1 MILFSFFGNFGMETK
16 EHDYRFKVVFV
27 GDAGV
32 GKTQIVRRYVDN
44 IFKEKDL
51 STIGMDLKIKEV
63 KIDNKKIKLQ
73 LWDTAGQE
81 RFRSITRADYKKFN
95 LFVIVYA
102 INDKK
107 SFENIQSWVED
118 VKTQNKDAKFL
129 LVGNK
134 CDLKGDKKQVTK
146 EEAEEYAK
154 KYNMKFFEVSAKTEE
169 GIKEMFEYIIPE
181 LLEDEKE
188 KKK

>member
-1 MILFSFFGNFGMETK
+1 MNNKFDASSQLTVGVQFATINVK
-16 EHDYRFKVVFV
+16 FK
-27 GDAGV
+27 
-32 GKTQIVRRYVDN
+32 
-44 IFKEKDL
+44 
-51 STIGMDLKIKEV
+51 
-63 KIDNKKIKLQ
+63 NKKIRLQ

-81 RFRSITRADYKKFN
+81 RFRGITRAYYKKFN

-107 SFENIQSWVED
+107 SFENIQSLVED

-134 CDLKGDKKQVTK
+134 CDLKGDKRQVTK

-188 KKK
+188 KKIKILKRILNLISTK